1 MLIQMDVGL
10 TNLLNTKMKDSY
22 LAIFYVSVPGMA

>member
-22 LAIFYVSVPGMA
+22 LAIIYVILIL

>member
-10 TNLLNTKMKDSY
+10 TNLLNTKMRDSY
-22 LAIFYVSVPGMA
+22 FLAIFYVILIL

>member
-22 LAIFYVSVPGMA
+22 LAIFYGRSKIV

>member
-22 LAIFYVSVPGMA
+22 LAIFYVILIL